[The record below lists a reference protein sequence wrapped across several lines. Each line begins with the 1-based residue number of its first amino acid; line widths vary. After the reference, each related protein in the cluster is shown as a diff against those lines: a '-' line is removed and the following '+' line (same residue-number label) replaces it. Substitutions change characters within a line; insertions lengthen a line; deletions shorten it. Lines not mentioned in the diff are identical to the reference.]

1 MPLHVFR
8 VSAVVRRSVPLVA
21 WSGTFLASVA
31 KSLMS
36 VEEVGCGFSLS
47 PLQLVSSSGLRV
59 VLSGVSGTNSGV
71 NSAVL
76 DAGSRV
82 LFRLTSFCRDTPAS
96 LLSALSS
103 GDADPFSIQSVDYEL
118 VSEFSGSRCEDFVR
132 FVDVSSRA
140 VVEVFFYPTILS
152 FRGWRVL
159 YPSPQ
164 RVVFNLLKLA
174 TNLLNLDPRLAKKRA
189 RVLSRNVELI
199 SNSTRVVAV
208 NIGRG
213 RAAKAFMGRA
223 LFGVTGLENLRD
235 FVDLLRFGALVGVGK
250 SRGIGFGFYRY
261 RVLQPKRAE
270 GAGEGGAS

>member
-1 MPLHVFR
+1 MVLHIFR
-8 VSAVVRRSVPLVA
+8 VSAVVRKSIPLVA
-21 WSGTFLASVA
+21 WSGTFVASVV
-31 KSLMS
+31 KSLLS
-36 VEEVGCGFSLS
+36 GDEVSCGFSLS

-59 VLSGVSGTNSGV
+59 VLSGFV
-71 NSAVL
+71 NGGGAVL

-82 LFRLTSFCRDTPAS
+82 LFRFTSFYRGVPAS

-103 GDADPFSIQSVDYEL
+103 GDAGPFSIQSVDYEL
-118 VSEFSGSRCEDFVR
+118 VTEFSGSRCEDFAK

-164 RVVFNLLKLA
+164 RIVFNLLKMA
-174 TNLLNLDPRLAKKRA
+174 TELLNLDPRLAKKRA

-199 SNSTRVVAV
+199 SNGARVVAV

-235 FVDLLRFGALVGVGK
+235 FVDLLRFGTLVGVGK

-261 RVLQPKRAE
+261 RVLQPKRAK
-270 GAGEGGAS
+270 GAGEGGDS

>member
-1 MPLHVFR
+1 VPLHVFR
-8 VSAVVRRSVPLVA
+8 VSAVVKRSVPLVA
-21 WSGTFLASVA
+21 WSGTFLASVV

-47 PLQLVSSSGLRV
+47 PLQLVSTSGLRV
-59 VLSGVSGTNSGV
+59 VLSGVLGADGV
-71 NSAVL
+71 NGAVL

-103 GDADPFSIQSVDYEL
+103 GDVDPFSIQSVDYEL